1 MRWRPSRRSRV
12 ATCRRRT
19 PAGRCGSCSRRTRP
33 AGPRRCR
40 WRGRTPVSSSPS
52 TRAPPT
58 AAIPPGCG
66 TCRSRCF
73 AAVMP
78 SRPASDPATSR
89 CGSAMPVSST
99 SGWTTWH
106 RRSAPPT
113 ALQLDLGA
121 RSTYSPTTRRSRAIA
136 RSCAMPESAVRIA
149 LVFPSLLGTYGDGGN
164 ASVLAQRLRWRDIDA
179 ELVDVGVDD
188 AVPEQADLYVLGGG
202 EDTAQTLAV
211 SRLSDGVLSRA
222 VDAGKTLFAV
232 CAGFQI
238 LGESFLVGAG
248 EVVPGLGLVDCRTD
262 RLPGER
268 AVGELLTDAGE
279 GLGVLTGYENHG
291 GRTLLGPDARPLG
304 RVRDGIGNGD
314 GSGCDGLVQGNVI
327 ATYLHGPALARNP
340 ALADH
345 LLTRVIGDALS
356 PLDDH
361 EEEELRAERFGFLRR
376 ARRTSRW
383 RRQWRPPARDL

>member
-1 MRWRPSRRSRV
+1 
-12 ATCRRRT
+12 
-19 PAGRCGSCSRRTRP
+19 
-33 AGPRRCR
+33 
-40 WRGRTPVSSSPS
+40 
-52 TRAPPT
+52 
-58 AAIPPGCG
+58 
-66 TCRSRCF
+66 
-73 AAVMP
+73 
-78 SRPASDPATSR
+78 
-89 CGSAMPVSST
+89 
-99 SGWTTWH
+99 
-106 RRSAPPT
+106 
-113 ALQLDLGA
+113 
-121 RSTYSPTTRRSRAIA
+121 
-136 RSCAMPESAVRIA
+136 MPESAVRIA

-164 ASVLAQRLRWRDIDA
+164 ASVLAQRLRWRNIDA
-179 ELVDVGVDD
+179 EVIDVGVDD

-211 SRLSDGVLSRA
+211 SRLADGVLARA
-222 VDAGKTLFAV
+222 VAADKTVFAV

-268 AVGELLTDAGE
+268 AVGELMTDAVD

-291 GRTLLGPDARPLG
+291 GRTVLGPDARPLG
-304 RVRDGIGNGD
+304 AVREGVGNGD
-314 GSGCDGLVQGNVI
+314 GGDGDGLVQGNVI

-345 LLTRVIGDALS
+345 LLQRVVGDALS

-361 EEEELRAERFGFLRR
+361 EEDELREERFAFIRR

-383 RRQWRPPARDL
+383 RRQWRPPARDS